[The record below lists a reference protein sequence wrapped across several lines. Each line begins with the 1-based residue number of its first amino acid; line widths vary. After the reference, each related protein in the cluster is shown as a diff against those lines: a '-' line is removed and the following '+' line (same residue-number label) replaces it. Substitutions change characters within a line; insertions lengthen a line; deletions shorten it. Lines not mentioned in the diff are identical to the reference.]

1 VRQTV
6 ELFADHAGERVD
18 AFLARRLTERLTRS
32 HAHKLIAD
40 GLVTVNDMPTK
51 ASHHLARGDRVVAG
65 LPPAE
70 TPSLLAE
77 AIPLRIV
84 YQDEDVIV
92 IDKPPGLTVHPGPGH
107 PQGTLVNALLAVCPE
122 LAEIKGTLRPGI
134 VHRLDKDTSGLL
146 AAAKNEAAQANLAR
160 QLKDR
165 QVHKVYLALVQGRL
179 ERPEGVIDGPI
190 GRHPRWR
197 QRMAIVEGGR
207 QALTRYRVRELL
219 DAESRR
225 DACSLVEAEPLT
237 GRTHQIRVHFASI
250 GHPVVGDR
258 LYGKASESV
267 GRQFL
272 HAWRLGF
279 RLPKGGRHR
288 EFESPLPA
296 DLEAA
301 LHALRGPSSQ
311 TDSAGRRSGR

>member
-1 VRQTV
+1 VRQTI
-6 ELFADHAGERVD
+6 ELFADRAGERLD
-18 AFLARRLTERLTRS
+18 AFVARRLAERLTRS

-40 GLVTVNDMPTK
+40 GLVTLNDMPAK
-51 ASHHLARGDRVVAG
+51 ASHRLARGDHVVASV
-65 LPPAE
+65 PPAE
-70 TPSLLAE
+70 TPALVAE

-84 YQDEDVIV
+84 YQDNDVIV
-92 IDKPPGLTVHPGPGH
+92 VDKPPGLTVHPAAGH
-107 PQGTLVNALLAVCPE
+107 PRGTLVNALLALCPE

-146 AAAKNEAAQANLAR
+146 VAAKNEAAQANVAR

-179 ERPEGVIDGPI
+179 EPPEGVIDAPI
-190 GRHPRWR
+190 GRHPRRR
-197 QRMAIVEGGR
+197 QRMAVVEGGR
-207 QALTRYRVRELL
+207 QALTRYRVREYL
-219 DAESRR
+219 R
-225 DACSLVEAEPLT
+225 DAYSLVEAEPLT

-258 LYGKASESV
+258 VYGKASELV

-279 RLPKGGRHR
+279 RLPKGGRYQ
-288 EFESPLPA
+288 EFESPLAA

-301 LHALRGPSSQ
+301 LDALRR
-311 TDSAGRRSGR
+311 T

>member
-6 ELFADHAGERVD
+6 ELFADHASERLD
-18 AFLARRLTERLTRS
+18 AFLSRRLGERLSRS

-40 GLVTVNDMPTK
+40 GLVTVNDAPAK
-51 ASHHLARGDRVVAG
+51 ASHRLARGDRVVAS

-70 TPSLLAE
+70 TPALVAE

-92 IDKPPGLTVHPGPGH
+92 VDKPPGLTVHPAAGH
-107 PQGTLVNALLAVCPE
+107 PRGTLVNALLALCPE

-146 AAAKNEAAQANLAR
+146 VAAKNEAAQANLAR

-165 QVHKVYLALVQGRL
+165 QVHKVYLALIQRRL

-190 GRHPRWR
+190 GRHPRRR
-197 QRMAIVEGGR
+197 QRMAVVEGGR
-207 QALTRYRVRELL
+207 QALTHYRVREFL
-219 DAESRR
+219 R
-225 DACSLVEAEPLT
+225 DAYSLVEAEPLT

-258 LYGKASESV
+258 LYGKASELV

-279 RLPKGGRHR
+279 RLPKGGRYR
-288 EFESPLPA
+288 EFESPLAA

-301 LHALRGPSSQ
+301 LDALRGTAP
-311 TDSAGRRSGR
+311 G

>member
-1 VRQTV
+1 MRQTI
-6 ELFADHAGERVD
+6 ELFADRAGERLD
-18 AFLARRLTERLTRS
+18 AFVARRLVERLTRS

-40 GLVTVNDMPTK
+40 GLVTLNDMPAK
-51 ASHHLARGDRVVAG
+51 ASHRLARGDHVVASV
-65 LPPAE
+65 PPAE
-70 TPSLLAE
+70 TPALVAE

-92 IDKPPGLTVHPGPGH
+92 VDKPPGLTVHPAAGH
-107 PQGTLVNALLAVCPE
+107 PRGTLVNALLALCPE
-122 LAEIKGTLRPGI
+122 LAEIRGTLRPGI

-146 AAAKNEAAQANLAR
+146 AAAKNEAAQANVAR

-179 ERPEGVIDGPI
+179 QRPEGVIDAPI
-190 GRHPRWR
+190 GRHPRRR
-197 QRMAIVEGGR
+197 QRMAVVEGGR
-207 QALTRYRVRELL
+207 QALTRYRVREYLRE
-219 DAESRR
+219 AY
-225 DACSLVEAEPLT
+225 SLVEVEPLS

-258 LYGKASESV
+258 VYGKASELV

-279 RLPKGGRHR
+279 RLPKGGRYR

-296 DLEAA
+296 DLELA
-301 LHALRGPSSQ
+301 LDALRR
-311 TDSAGRRSGR
+311 A

>member
-1 VRQTV
+1 MRQTV
-6 ELFADHAGERVD
+6 ELFADHAGERLD
-18 AFLARRLTERLTRS
+18 AFLARRLVERLSRS

-40 GLVTVNDMPTK
+40 GLVTLNDMPAK
-51 ASHHLARGDRVVAG
+51 ASHRLARGDRVVASV
-65 LPPAE
+65 PPSE
-70 TPSLLAE
+70 TPALVPE
-77 AIPLRIV
+77 AIPLSII

-92 IDKPPGLTVHPGPGH
+92 VDKPPGLTVHPAAGH
-107 PQGTLVNALLAVCPE
+107 PRGTLVNALLALCPE

-146 AAAKNEAAQANLAR
+146 VAAKNEAAQANLAR

-179 ERPEGVIDGPI
+179 ERPEGVIDAPI
-190 GRHPRWR
+190 GRHPRRR
-197 QRMAIVEGGR
+197 QRMAVVEGGR
-207 QALTRYRVRELL
+207 QALTRYRVREYL
-219 DAESRR
+219 R
-225 DACSLVEAEPLT
+225 DAYSLVEVEPLT

-258 LYGKASESV
+258 LYGKASALV

-279 RLPKGGRHR
+279 RLPKGGRYR
-288 EFESPLPA
+288 EFESPLAA

-301 LHALRGPSSQ
+301 LEALRR
-311 TDSAGRRSGR
+311 D

>member
-6 ELFADHAGERVD
+6 ELFADHTGERLD
-18 AFLARRLTERLTRS
+18 AFLARRLNDRLTRS

-40 GLVTVNDMPTK
+40 GLVTVNDTPAK
-51 ASHHLARGDRVVAG
+51 PSHHLARGDRVVAG

-70 TPSLLAE
+70 TPALVAE

-92 IDKPPGLTVHPGPGH
+92 VDKPPGLTVHPGAGH
-107 PQGTLVNALLAVCPE
+107 PQGTLVNALLALCPE

-146 AAAKNEAAQANLAR
+146 VAAKNEAAQAALAR

-165 QVHKVYLALVQGRL
+165 QVHKVYLALVHGRL
-179 ERPEGVIDGPI
+179 ERPESVIDGPI
-190 GRHPRWR
+190 GRHPRRR
-197 QRMAIVEGGR
+197 QRMAVVEGGR
-207 QALTRYRVRELL
+207 QALTRYRVRELMGA
-219 DAESRR
+219 DARK
-225 DACSLVEAEPLT
+225 DAYSLVEAEPLT
-237 GRTHQIRVHFASI
+237 GRTHQIRVHFAGI

-258 LYGKASESV
+258 LYGKASELV
-267 GRQFL
+267 ARQFL

-279 RLPKGGRHR
+279 RLPRGGRYQ
-288 EFESPLPA
+288 EFESPLAP

-301 LHALRGPSSQ
+301 LVALRGSNAVPP
-311 TDSAGRRSGR
+311 GN

>member
-1 VRQTV
+1 VRQTI
-6 ELFADHAGERVD
+6 ELFADRAGERLD
-18 AFLARRLTERLTRS
+18 AFVARRLAERLSRS

-40 GLVTVNDMPTK
+40 GLVTLNDAPAK
-51 ASHHLARGDRVVAG
+51 ASHRLARGDHVVASV
-65 LPPAE
+65 PPAE
-70 TPSLLAE
+70 TPALVAE

-92 IDKPPGLTVHPGPGH
+92 VDKPPGLTVHPAAGH
-107 PQGTLVNALLAVCPE
+107 PRGTLVNALLALCPE

-146 AAAKNEAAQANLAR
+146 AAAKNEAAQANVAR

-165 QVHKVYLALVQGRL
+165 QVHKAYLALVQGRL
-179 ERPEGVIDGPI
+179 EPPEGVIDAPI
-190 GRHPRWR
+190 GRHPRRR
-197 QRMAIVEGGR
+197 QRMAVVEGGR
-207 QALTRYRVRELL
+207 QALTRYRVREYL
-219 DAESRR
+219 R
-225 DACSLVEAEPLT
+225 DAYSLVEAEPLT

-258 LYGKASESV
+258 VYGKASELV

-279 RLPKGGRHR
+279 RLPKGGRYQ
-288 EFESPLPA
+288 EFESPLAA
-296 DLEAA
+296 DLELA
-301 LHALRGPSSQ
+301 LDALRR
-311 TDSAGRRSGR
+311 D

>member
-1 VRQTV
+1 VRQTI
-6 ELFADHAGERVD
+6 ELFADRAGERLD
-18 AFLARRLTERLTRS
+18 AFVARRLAERLTRS

-40 GLVTVNDMPTK
+40 GLVTLNDMPAK
-51 ASHHLARGDRVVAG
+51 ASHRLARGDHVVASV
-65 LPPAE
+65 PPAE
-70 TPSLLAE
+70 TPALVAE

-84 YQDEDVIV
+84 YQDNDVIV
-92 IDKPPGLTVHPGPGH
+92 VDKPPGLTVHPAAGH
-107 PQGTLVNALLAVCPE
+107 PRGTLVNALLALCPE

-146 AAAKNEAAQANLAR
+146 VAAKNEAAQANVAR

-179 ERPEGVIDGPI
+179 EPPEGVIDAPI
-190 GRHPRWR
+190 GRHPRRR
-197 QRMAIVEGGR
+197 QRMAVVEGGR
-207 QALTRYRVRELL
+207 QALTRYRVREYL
-219 DAESRR
+219 R
-225 DACSLVEAEPLT
+225 DAYSLVEAEPLT

-258 LYGKASESV
+258 VYGKASELV

-279 RLPKGGRHR
+279 RLPKGGRYR
-288 EFESPLPA
+288 EFESPLAA

-301 LHALRGPSSQ
+301 LDALRR
-311 TDSAGRRSGR
+311 A

>member
-1 VRQTV
+1 VRQTI
-6 ELFADHAGERVD
+6 ELFADRAGERLD
-18 AFLARRLTERLTRS
+18 AFLARRLGERLSRS

-40 GLVTVNDMPTK
+40 GLVTLNDLPAR
-51 ASHHLARGDRVVAG
+51 ASHRLARGDHVVASV
-65 LPPAE
+65 PPPE
-70 TPSLLAE
+70 TPALVAE

-84 YQDEDVIV
+84 YQDDDVIV
-92 IDKPPGLTVHPGPGH
+92 VDKPPGLTVHPAAGH
-107 PQGTLVNALLAVCPE
+107 PRGTLVNALLSLCPE

-146 AAAKNEAAQANLAR
+146 AAAKNEVAQANLAR

-165 QVHKVYLALVQGRL
+165 QVHKAYLALVQGRL
-179 ERPEGVIDGPI
+179 EPPEGVIDAPI
-190 GRHPRWR
+190 GRHPRRR
-197 QRMAIVEGGR
+197 QRMAVVEGGR
-207 QALTRYRVRELL
+207 QALTRYRVREYLQN
-219 DAESRR
+219 AY
-225 DACSLVEAEPLT
+225 SLVEAEPLT

-258 LYGKASESV
+258 LYGKASALV

-279 RLPKGGRHR
+279 RLPKGGRYR
-288 EFESPLPA
+288 EFESPLAA

-301 LHALRGPSSQ
+301 LDALRR
-311 TDSAGRRSGR
+311 A

>member
-6 ELFADHAGERVD
+6 ELFADHAGERLD
-18 AFLARRLTERLTRS
+18 AFLARRLGERLTRS

-40 GLVTVNDMPTK
+40 GLVTINDTPAK
-51 ASHHLARGDRVVAG
+51 ASHRLARGDRVVASV
-65 LPPAE
+65 PPSE
-70 TPSLLAE
+70 TPALLPE
-77 AIPLRIV
+77 AIPLSII

-92 IDKPPGLTVHPGPGH
+92 VDKPPGLTVHPAAGH
-107 PQGTLVNALLAVCPE
+107 PRGTLVNALLDICPE

-146 AAAKNEAAQANLAR
+146 VAAKNEAAQANLAR

-165 QVHKVYLALVQGRL
+165 QVHKVYLALVQGRV
-179 ERPEGVIDGPI
+179 EPPEGVIDAPI
-190 GRHPRWR
+190 GRHPRRR
-197 QRMAIVEGGR
+197 QRMAVVEGGR
-207 QALTRYRVRELL
+207 QALTRYRVREYL
-219 DAESRR
+219 R
-225 DACSLVEAEPLT
+225 DAYSFVEAEPLT

-250 GHPVVGDR
+250 GHPVVGDK
-258 LYGKASESV
+258 LYGKTSAMV

-279 RLPKGGRHR
+279 RLPKSGRFR
-288 EFESPLPA
+288 GFESPLPA

-301 LHALRGPSSQ
+301 LDALRG
-311 TDSAGRRSGR
+311 D

>member
-1 VRQTV
+1 MRQTV
-6 ELFADHAGERVD
+6 ELFADHAGERLD
-18 AFLARRLTERLTRS
+18 AFLARRLGERLTRS

-40 GLVTVNDMPTK
+40 GLVTLNDMPAK
-51 ASHHLARGDRVVAG
+51 ASHRLARGDHVVAS
-65 LPPAE
+65 LPPPE
-70 TPSLLAE
+70 TPSLLPE

-84 YQDEDVIV
+84 YQDADVIV
-92 IDKPPGLTVHPGPGH
+92 VDKPPGLTVHPGAGH
-107 PQGTLVNALLAVCPE
+107 PHGTLVNALLAICPE

-165 QVHKVYLALVQGRL
+165 RVHKVYLALVQGRL
-179 ERPEGVIDGPI
+179 ERPEGVIDAPI
-190 GRHPRWR
+190 GRHPRRR
-197 QRMAIVEGGR
+197 QRMAVVEGGR
-207 QALTRYRVRELL
+207 QALTRYRVREYLC
-219 DAESRR
+219 AETRR
-225 DACSLVEAEPLT
+225 DAYSLVEVEPLT

-250 GHPVVGDR
+250 GHPVVGDK
-258 LYGKASESV
+258 LYGKASALV

-279 RLPKGGRHR
+279 RLPKVGRYR
-288 EFESPLPA
+288 EFESPLAA

-301 LHALRGPSSQ
+301 LDALRR
-311 TDSAGRRSGR
+311 A

>member
-6 ELFADHAGERVD
+6 ELSADRAGERLD
-18 AFLARRLTERLTRS
+18 AFLARRLGERLTRS

-40 GLVTVNDMPTK
+40 GSVTLNDLPAK
-51 ASHHLARGDRVVAG
+51 ASHRLARGDRVVAS
-65 LPPAE
+65 LPPTE
-70 TPSLLAE
+70 MPTLVPE

-84 YQDEDVIV
+84 YQDDDVIV
-92 IDKPPGLTVHPGPGH
+92 VDKPPGLTVHPGAGH
-107 PQGTLVNALLAVCPE
+107 PSGTLVNALLALCPE

-165 QVHKVYLALVQGRL
+165 RVHKAYLTLVQGRL
-179 ERPEGVIDGPI
+179 EPPEGVIDAPI
-190 GRHPRWR
+190 GRHPRRR
-197 QRMAIVEGGR
+197 QRMAVVEGGR
-207 QALTRYRVRELL
+207 QALTRYRVREYL
-219 DAESRR
+219 R
-225 DACSLVEAEPLT
+225 DAYSFVEAEPLT

-250 GHPVVGDR
+250 GHPVVGDK
-258 LYGKASESV
+258 LYGKASALV

-279 RLPKGGRHR
+279 RMPKGGRYR
-288 EFESPLPA
+288 EFESPLAA

-301 LHALRGPSSQ
+301 LEALRR
-311 TDSAGRRSGR
+311 T

>member
-6 ELFADHAGERVD
+6 ELFADDAGERLD
-18 AFLARRLTERLTRS
+18 AFLARRLGERLTRS

-40 GLVTVNDMPTK
+40 GLVTLNDMPAK
-51 ASHHLARGDRVVAG
+51 ASHRLARGDHVVAS
-65 LPPAE
+65 LPPPE
-70 TPSLLAE
+70 TPSLLPE
-77 AIPLRIV
+77 AIPLCIV
-84 YQDEDVIV
+84 YQDDDVIV
-92 IDKPPGLTVHPGPGH
+92 VDKPPGLTVHPGAGH
-107 PQGTLVNALLAVCPE
+107 PGGTLVNALLAICPE

-146 AAAKNEAAQANLAR
+146 AAAKNEAAQASLAR

-165 QVHKVYLALVQGRL
+165 QVHKVYLALVQGRMQQ
-179 ERPEGVIDGPI
+179 PEGVIDAPI
-190 GRHPRWR
+190 GRHPRRR
-197 QRMAIVEGGR
+197 QRMAVVEGGR
-207 QALTRYRVRELL
+207 QALTRYRLREYL
-219 DAESRR
+219 R
-225 DACSLVEAEPLT
+225 DAYSLVEAEPLT

-258 LYGKASESV
+258 LYGKASELV

-279 RLPKGGRHR
+279 RLPKGGRYR
-288 EFESPLPA
+288 EFESPLAA

-301 LHALRGPSSQ
+301 LDALRR
-311 TDSAGRRSGR
+311 A

>member
-1 VRQTV
+1 MRQTI
-6 ELFADHAGERVD
+6 ELFADRAGERLD
-18 AFLARRLTERLTRS
+18 AFVARRLAERLSRS

-40 GLVTVNDMPTK
+40 GLVTLNDMPAK
-51 ASHHLARGDRVVAG
+51 ASHRLTRGDHVVASV
-65 LPPAE
+65 PPAE
-70 TPSLLAE
+70 TPALVAE

-84 YQDEDVIV
+84 YQDDDVIV
-92 IDKPPGLTVHPGPGH
+92 VDKPPGLTVHPAAGH
-107 PQGTLVNALLAVCPE
+107 PRGTLVNALLALCPE

-146 AAAKNEAAQANLAR
+146 VAAKNEAAQANVAR

-165 QVHKVYLALVQGRL
+165 QVHKAYLALVQGRL
-179 ERPEGVIDGPI
+179 EPPEGVIDAPI
-190 GRHPRWR
+190 GRHPRRR
-197 QRMAIVEGGR
+197 QRMAVVKGGR
-207 QALTRYRVRELL
+207 QALTRYRVREYLRE
-219 DAESRR
+219 AY
-225 DACSLVEAEPLT
+225 SLVEAEPLT

-258 LYGKASESV
+258 VYGKASELV

-279 RLPKGGRHR
+279 RLPKGGRYR
-288 EFESPLPA
+288 EFESPLAA

-301 LHALRGPSSQ
+301 LDALRR
-311 TDSAGRRSGR
+311 A

>member
-1 VRQTV
+1 VSHTV
-6 ELFADHAGERVD
+6 ELFADRPGERLD
-18 AFLARRLTERLTRS
+18 AFLARRLGQRLSRS

-40 GLVTVNDMPTK
+40 GLVTLNGAPAK
-51 ASHHLARGDRVVAG
+51 ASHCLARGDHVVAIV
-65 LPPAE
+65 LPSE
-70 TPSLLAE
+70 TPTLVAE

-84 YQDEDVIV
+84 YQDDDVIV
-92 IDKPPGLTVHPGPGH
+92 VDKPPGLTVHPAAGH
-107 PQGTLVNALLAVCPE
+107 PRGTLVNALLALCPE

-134 VHRLDKDTSGLL
+134 VHRLDKDTSGVL
-146 AAAKNEAAQANLAR
+146 AVAKNEAAQASLAR

-179 ERPEGVIDGPI
+179 EPPEGVIDAPI
-190 GRHPRWR
+190 GRHPRRR
-197 QRMAIVEGGR
+197 QRMAVVEGGR
-207 QALTRYRVRELL
+207 EAFTRYRLREYLRGAYSL
-219 DAESRR
+219 AE
-225 DACSLVEAEPLT
+225 VEPLT

-258 LYGKASESV
+258 LYGKASALV

-279 RLPKGGRHR
+279 RLPKGGHYR

-296 DLEAA
+296 DLEVA
-301 LHALRGPSSQ
+301 LEALRRTPP
-311 TDSAGRRSGR
+311 D